1 MMIDNATSVSGYSR
15 PVVTEYQTDLNQ
27 IFRGLR
33 RRPRP
38 ELAEEQARPASFD
51 RYRKTLRINN
61 DSLRDTQSALQV
73 FHELHTQGQAA
84 YQLVSQL
91 QQVVTQLAQ
100 NGLTSEKR
108 QELLSHAQDLKKQLH
123 QQPLPEQ
130 SSLQALMTKFDPEQ
144 GLSAPVTVGGVPV
157 HPERFELLL
166 ADITFES
173 AESNQTQQQL
183 TQFGDR
189 LQGFMAYVE
198 ALKSRMHSKLKMLDK
213 KAPAEFQR
221 VESFN
226 EARQLAKK
234 TGDMI
239 VSQSQVAVES
249 QANLLS
255 SNTQTLLNAA

>member
-1 MMIDNATSVSGYSR
+1 MMIDNATSVSGYLR

-38 ELAEEQARPASFD
+38 ELTEEQLHPASFD

-73 FHELHTQGQAA
+73 FHELHTQGQDT
-84 YQLVSQL
+84 YQLVKQL
-91 QQVVTQLAQ
+91 QQVVTQLTQ
-100 NGLTSEKR
+100 NDLSTEKR
-108 QELLSHAQDLKKQLH
+108 QELLTHAQDLKKQLQ

-130 SSLQALMTKFDPEQ
+130 TTVQALMTKFDPEQ
-144 GLSAPVTVGGVPV
+144 GVSAPAMISGVPV
-157 HPERFELLL
+157 HPERFELQL
-166 ADITFES
+166 AEITFDP
-173 AESNQTQQQL
+173 AQSNQTQQQL
-183 TQFGDR
+183 TQFSDR
-189 LQGFMAYVE
+189 LQGFMAYIE

-221 VESFN
+221 LENLS

-239 VSQSQVAVES
+239 VSQSQVAVKS